1 MEKEYK
7 INLLRRLSTS
17 VLIIMPIVLIIY
29 LQNILVFSLMI
40 SLISFLAMYEWIKND
55 FTSRYFSG
63 FSLIFLFWFCSIYF
77 VMNYSTPLIHQT
89 LFASL
94 GSLSI
99 YNIFLIIIL
108 NTAIFDT
115 FAYVV
120 GSNFGKNFIT
130 PKISPNKTLEGLL
143 GGLIGNTFFSLIICY
158 FYSISYWLILIFII
172 GGILAFIGDLK
183 ISFHKRQ
190 SGIKDTGSLLPGHGG
205 ILDRL
210 DSHLIATPII
220 LILTIK
226 LLPLL

>member
-17 VLIIMPIVLIIY
+17 VLIIMPIVLIIH

-40 SLISFLAMYEWIKND
+40 SLISFVAMYEWIKND

-63 FSLIFLFWFCSIYF
+63 FGLIFLFWFCSIYF
-77 VMNYSTPLIHQT
+77 VMNYSTPLIQQT
-89 LFASL
+89 LLASL

-158 FYSISYWLILIFII
+158 FYSISYSLILIFII

-210 DSHLIATPII
+210 DSHLIATPVI

>member
-55 FTSRYFSG
+55 FTGRYFSG
-63 FSLIFLFWFCSIYF
+63 FGLIFLFWFCSIYF
-77 VMNYSTPLIHQT
+77 VMNYSTPLIQQT
-89 LFASL
+89 LLASL

-143 GGLIGNTFFSLIICY
+143 GGLIGNTFFGLIICY

>member
-63 FSLIFLFWFCSIYF
+63 FGLIFLFWFCSIYF
-77 VMNYSTPLIHQT
+77 VMNYSTPLIYQT

-158 FYSISYWLILIFII
+158 FYSISYSLILIFII

-210 DSHLIATPII
+210 DSHLIATPVI

>member
-63 FSLIFLFWFCSIYF
+63 FGLIFLFWFCSIYF
-77 VMNYSTPLIHQT
+77 VMNYSTPLIYQT

-158 FYSISYWLILIFII
+158 FYSISYSLILIFII

-190 SGIKDTGSLLPGHGG
+190 IGIKDTGSLLPGHGG

-210 DSHLIATPII
+210 DSHLIATPVI

>member
-1 MEKEYK
+1 M
-7 INLLRRLSTS
+7 
-17 VLIIMPIVLIIY
+17 Y

-63 FSLIFLFWFCSIYF
+63 FGLIFLFWFCSIYF
-77 VMNYSTPLIHQT
+77 VMNYSTPLIYQT

-158 FYSISYWLILIFII
+158 FYSISYLLILIFII

-210 DSHLIATPII
+210 DSHLIATPVI

>member
-63 FSLIFLFWFCSIYF
+63 FGLIFLFWFCSIYF

-94 GSLSI
+94 GSLSS

-143 GGLIGNTFFSLIICY
+143 GGLIGNIFFSLIICY
-158 FYSISYWLILIFII
+158 FYSISYSLILIFII

-210 DSHLIATPII
+210 DSHLIATPVI